1 MAPLLLMCAVAGCST
16 PKTNVPLYDGGK
28 LRNIQT
34 SYQFS
39 YRFPEKPA
47 VDKTGISLV
56 LARIVELRLG
66 EKMSE
71 SEMYAFILANGDQ
84 QHMAENDTIN
94 SQDIDK
100 ALKGKKLYVKWVQ
113 PRFGLEQG
121 PSLRALRDK
130 GFKDIWP
137 VIALVQDER
146 GRQVVL
152 VDGVDADN
160 VYVSAPQ
167 GNFAVRHEAFS
178 KMYLAVGI
186 VLKRS

>member
-1 MAPLLLMCAVAGCST
+1 MFAVAGCST
-16 PKTNVPLYDGGK
+16 PKTRIPLYEGGAY
-28 LRNIQT
+28 RPIQT
-34 SYQFS
+34 GYQYS

-66 EKMSE
+66 EAMSE
-71 SEMYAFILANGDQ
+71 SEMYAFILANGNQ
-84 QHMAENDTIN
+84 EHMAENGGIN
-94 SQDIDK
+94 TQDIDK
-100 ALKGKKLYVKWVQ
+100 ALKGKKLYVKWLQ

-130 GFKDIWP
+130 GFNDIWP
-137 VIALVQDER
+137 VIAVVQNEYA
-146 GRQVVL
+146 RQVVL